1 MTAAERGSV
10 AHAEV
15 PLANLGNRTYETIEN
30 QTVQP
35 GWSNGDRLY
44 LCYGGYGYSWF
55 QSNCGDIDLIGQR
68 KPQNYWRAA
77 VYGFQPGRGACRA
90 PGATR
95 DRAGRGLVGLP
106 RRAGKLDVGCRPGA
120 ADDGARLHAGDS
132 VRLLL
137 NGAEVPGGAITPSN
151 CVATFAVPYALG
163 ELAAVANGNPHNLD
177 SFRQLDCER
186 QRSPCLLLLLR
197 VYGELDCL
205 VLWQCLLLAPAF
217 CTGLSALVIGGG
229 VFEI

>member
-1 MTAAERGSV
+1 VLVERPVPPGTEQDAVWWGYHDEQESWTWDAGPGQPMTV
-10 AHAEV
+10 H
-15 PLANLGNRTYETIEN
+15 
-30 QTVQP
+30 
-35 GWSNGDRLY
+35 
-44 LCYGGYGYSWF
+44 
-55 QSNCGDIDLIGQR
+55 
-68 KPQNYWRAA
+68 
-77 VYGFQPGRGACRA
+77 VYTP
-90 PGATR
+90 
-95 DRAGRGLVGLP
+95 
-106 RRAGKLDVGCRPGA
+106 
-120 ADDGARLHAGDS
+120 GDS